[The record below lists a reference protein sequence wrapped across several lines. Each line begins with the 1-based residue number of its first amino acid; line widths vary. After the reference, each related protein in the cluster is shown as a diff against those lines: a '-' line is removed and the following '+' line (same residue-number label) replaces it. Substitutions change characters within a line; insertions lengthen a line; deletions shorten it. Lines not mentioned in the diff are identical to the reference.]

1 MEGGHA
7 LGSVAYRRML
17 AALVC
22 AGIATFAQLYSP
34 QGVLQLIS
42 ADLSIRAEQAA
53 LMVSAATLGLA
64 LAVVPW
70 SFIGDRIGRLR
81 AMVIAVASATSL
93 GLVAAWAPT
102 YEVVLVLRFLEG
114 AALGGVP
121 ALAMAYLSEE
131 VDARARAVAAGWFVA
146 GTTIGGLTGR
156 LVATPVAELTTWRT
170 GMTAVAVV
178 SATAAILFVV
188 AAPRERRFVPT
199 DGRGGAASRLD
210 RLLAN
215 LRDPGQVVLFA
226 AAFLLM
232 GGFVAVYNYL
242 TFHLS
247 APPYSLPAGLLGLVF
262 LAYLGGTVASPVAGR
277 LASIHGRLPVLLA
290 SMGVML
296 LGLLITLAG
305 PLLVVLLGLLV
316 MTAGFFAAHAIASG
330 WASARADGARSQAT
344 GLYNLAYYA
353 GSSVLGWGSGVVYES
368 RGWGATVA
376 VVAGG
381 VVLAAVLVAA
391 VLRPV
396 NRPD

>member
-277 LASIHGRLPVLLA
+277 LASIHGRLPVLLVF
-290 SMGVML
+290 MGVML

-353 GSSVLGWGSGVVYES
+353 GSSVLGWGIGVVYEG

>member
-381 VVLAAVLVAA
+381 VVLAAVLVVA

>member
-353 GSSVLGWGSGVVYES
+353 GSSVLGWGIGVVYEG

-381 VVLAAVLVAA
+381 VVLAAALVAA

>member
-277 LASIHGRLPVLLA
+277 LASIHGRLPALLA
-290 SMGVML
+290 FMGVML

-381 VVLAAVLVAA
+381 VVLAAVLVVA

>member
-353 GSSVLGWGSGVVYES
+353 GSSVLGWGIGVVYEG